1 MKKTILDALKAKFVG
16 VSEAILDR
24 VATKLARTVVTAEQ
38 VAPAVEGVTIQQV
51 IESYGDSRAT
61 EAQQTAVHTY
71 ETKYGLKDGQKIDGG
86 GSGQQT
92 TTTTVQTETPPAA
105 AGGDIAAQIA
115 AAVSAAV
122 KPLTDEIAALK
133 TGRVTETRRQ
143 QLNAVIGKLTDE
155 NVRKAYER
163 TPIENL
169 SDEEFTTLLGEVTTE
184 VEGICSATAAKG
196 AVFGKPAA
204 QSGSNQGGALT
215 KEQEDAIAHRENSP
229 TTGGQP
235 F

>member
-38 VAPAVEGVTIQQV
+38 VATAVEGVTIQQV

-71 ETKYGLKDGQKIDGG
+71 EMKYGLKDGQKIDGG

-92 TTTTVQTETPPAA
+92 TTTTVQTETQPA

-155 NVRKAYER
+155 N
-163 TPIENL
+163 L
-169 SDEEFTTLLGEVTTE
+169 SDEEFTTLLGEVSTE

-215 KEQEDAIAHRENSP
+215 KEQEEAIAHRENTPSS
-229 TTGGQP
+229 GGQP

>member
-51 IESYGDSRAT
+51 IDSYGDSRAT
-61 EAQQTAVHTY
+61 EAQQTAVHNY
-71 ETKYGLKDGQKIDGG
+71 ESKYGLKDGQKIDGG

-105 AGGDIAAQIA
+105 GGDIAAQIA

-122 KPLTDEIAALK
+122 KPLKDEIAALK

-215 KEQEDAIAHRENSP
+215 KEQEEAIAHRENTPSS
-229 TTGGQP
+229 GGQP

>member
-215 KEQEDAIAHRENSP
+215 KEQEKAIAHRENSP

>member
-24 VATKLARTVVTAEQ
+24 VATKLARTVVTVEQ
-38 VAPAVEGVTIQQV
+38 VAPAVKGVTIQQV
-51 IESYGDSRAT
+51 IDSYGDSRAT
-61 EAQQTAVHTY
+61 EAQQTAVHNY
-71 ETKYGLKDGQKIDGG
+71 ESKYGLKDGQKIDGG

-105 AGGDIAAQIA
+105 GGDIAAQIA
-115 AAVSAAV
+115 EAVSAAV

-155 NVRKAYER
+155 NVRKAYGR

-215 KEQEDAIAHRENSP
+215 KEQEEAIAHRENTPSS
-229 TTGGQP
+229 GGQP

>member
-24 VATKLARTVVTAEQ
+24 VATKLARTVLTAEQ

-71 ETKYGLKDGQKIDGG
+71 ESKYGLKDGQKIDGG
-86 GSGQQT
+86 GAPAGGSA
-92 TTTTVQTETPPAA
+92 TVQTPPA
-105 AGGDIAAQIA
+105 GGTETVPAWAQQLID
-115 AAVSAAV
+115 SN
-122 KPLTDEIAALK
+122 KTLTERLNKMDGERTTA
-133 TGRVTETRRQ
+133 TRRQ

-169 SDEEFTTLLGEVTTE
+169 TDEQFTTLLGEVTTE
-184 VEGICSATAAKG
+184 VDGICSATAAKG

-204 QSGSNQGGALT
+204 QSGSSNQGGLT
-215 KEQEDAIAHRENSP
+215 KEQEEAIAHRENSP
-229 TTGGQP
+229 TSGGQP

>member
-24 VATKLARTVVTAEQ
+24 VATKLARTVFTAEQ

-51 IESYGDSRAT
+51 IDSYGDSRAT
-61 EAQQTAVHTY
+61 EAQQTAVHNY
-71 ETKYGLKDGQKIDGG
+71 ESKYGLKDGQKIDGG

-92 TTTTVQTETPPAA
+92 TTTTVQTETPPA

-215 KEQEDAIAHRENSP
+215 KEQEEAIAHRENTPSS
-229 TTGGQP
+229 GGQP

>member
-215 KEQEDAIAHRENSP
+215 KEQEEAIAHRENSP

>member
-1 MKKTILDALKAKFVG
+1 MKKTILEALKAKFVG

-71 ETKYGLKDGQKIDGG
+71 ETKYGLKDGQKLDGG

-92 TTTTVQTETPPAA
+92 STTTVQTETPPT

-115 AAVSAAV
+115 EAISAAV

-204 QSGSNQGGALT
+204 QSGSNQGDVLT
-215 KEQEDAIAHRENSP
+215 KEQEEAIAHRENSP

>member
-24 VATKLARTVVTAEQ
+24 VATKLARTVVTVEQ

-51 IESYGDSRAT
+51 IDSYGDSRAT
-61 EAQQTAVHTY
+61 EAQQTAVHNY
-71 ETKYGLKDGQKIDGG
+71 ESKYGLKDGQKIDGG

-105 AGGDIAAQIA
+105 GGDIAAQIA

-122 KPLTDEIAALK
+122 KPLTDEIVALK

-155 NVRKAYER
+155 NVRKAYGR

-215 KEQEDAIAHRENSP
+215 KEQEEAIAHRENTPSS
-229 TTGGQP
+229 GGQP

>member
-16 VSEAILDR
+16 VGEAILDR

-38 VAPAVEGVTIQQV
+38 VATAVEGVTIQQV

-92 TTTTVQTETPPAA
+92 TTTTVQTETQPA

-169 SDEEFTTLLGEVTTE
+169 SDEEFTTLLGEVSTE
-184 VEGICSATAAKG
+184 VEGICSAKAAKG

-215 KEQEDAIAHRENSP
+215 KEQEEAIAHRENTPSS
-229 TTGGQP
+229 GGQP

>member
-1 MKKTILDALKAKFVG
+1 M
-16 VSEAILDR
+16 
-24 VATKLARTVVTAEQ
+24 
-38 VAPAVEGVTIQQV
+38 
-51 IESYGDSRAT
+51 
-61 EAQQTAVHTY
+61 
-71 ETKYGLKDGQKIDGG
+71 
-86 GSGQQT
+86 
-92 TTTTVQTETPPAA
+92 
-105 AGGDIAAQIA
+105 
-115 AAVSAAV
+115 
-122 KPLTDEIAALK
+122 
-133 TGRVTETRRQ
+133 
-143 QLNAVIGKLTDE
+143 TDE

-215 KEQEDAIAHRENSP
+215 KEQEEAIAHRENTPSS
-229 TTGGQP
+229 GGQP

>member
-38 VAPAVEGVTIQQV
+38 VATAVEGVTIQQV

-92 TTTTVQTETPPAA
+92 TTTTVQTETQPAG
-105 AGGDIAAQIA
+105 GGDIAAQIA

-169 SDEEFTTLLGEVTTE
+169 SDEEFTTLLGEVSTE

-215 KEQEDAIAHRENSP
+215 KEQEEAIAHRENTPSS
-229 TTGGQP
+229 GGQP